1 MREQAAQ
8 VHSRG
13 VHRHAV
19 VRVAQHGRQPA
30 GTLRHNET
38 LRLAGR
44 HFHRHRREASSV
56 TVLIGTGTHLTA
68 RGHHQQVLQQRHR
81 GVVLSF
87 TTPTGR
93 RGSCRK
99 QQVDAVPRLQHAGD
113 GIDLVDGDGQ
123 CADARLDARREH
135 ELLGGRYGGRREHL
149 ARTHGQQ
156 QTLAHQGVEL
166 LRRHHRAGHVFGR
179 YGANGHRVAA
189 HDIALVECGI
199 GHHHIDHLLGY
210 GRQAFTLGLDLF
222 IHIA

>member
-1 MREQAAQ
+1 MSA
-8 VHSRG
+8 
-13 VHRHAV
+13 
-19 VRVAQHGRQPA
+19 
-30 GTLRHNET
+30 
-38 LRLAGR
+38 
-44 HFHRHRREASSV
+44 
-56 TVLIGTGTHLTA
+56 
-68 RGHHQQVLQQRHR
+68 
-81 GVVLSF
+81 
-87 TTPTGR
+87 GR
-93 RGSCRK
+93 RGSCRQ

-113 GIDLVDGDGQ
+113 GVDLVDGDGQ

-222 IHIA
+222 VHIARAGIDRHTTAQHGGRHQQQVSMTFEDPDDNGIHGSDMA